1 MDGEKWS
8 NKDVT
13 YLPQWTLEQVKQTQG
28 LLLDRHTNKKKNTQ
42 YANCI
47 GLIPNF
53 SPNLEYHTLWLSY
66 KFHGGLG
73 NWKHK
78 SLLCESVPQ
87 NGCWLKFYWK
97 EFKCTHTTAA
107 HFNCWLNSSS
117 LITS

>member
-8 NKDVT
+8 SKDVT

-42 YANCI
+42 YTNCI
-47 GLIPNF
+47 RLIPNF

-66 KFHGGLG
+66 KLHGRLG

-78 SLLCESVPQ
+78 SLLCESASTE
-87 NGCWLKFYWK
+87 WLPDSSQTEKNLNAR
-97 EFKCTHTTAA
+97 TTAA
-107 HFNCWLNSSS
+107 YFKCWLDSSR